1 MERFLERHKD
11 AVFGILSGFDRV
23 LFRGT
28 LRSINYGKGMEIF
41 LSSMKVLFKN
51 FSRYAQGLSK
61 ELVAN
66 AEGYALQAGRP
77 FIYMQSSRASKEELV
92 KEMIERDDLK
102 EGLVCVLR
110 CVEPC
115 RTWTVRGDRA
125 SKHLGLRKEERKCL
139 FLYFYFLDPQ
149 FGLLHVRL
157 QSWFPFDIQVCLN
170 GREYLA
176 RQMSREKIDYAKV
189 DNCFTRIENLKR
201 AQVLLDRLETY
212 PWIGFLNRFVK
223 IVNPLMTPK
232 AGLNLKGYYWSIRQ
246 CEYAS
251 DVMFHDSA
259 GLSAIYPTL
268 TNHAINSFGSDDV
281 LRFLGQR
288 TNSRFMGRVESNLI
302 RRLEGV
308 RVKHWVE
315 ENSIKMYDKAGS
327 VLRIETTINNPRRF
341 RVRRKARRKGRQ
353 VKAWL
358 PMRKGIADT
367 KRRVELCRAINN
379 RYLDALSVIGTDQP
393 SYRLMDSVSKRLCK
407 DGRCY
412 RALRPISPEDSR
424 VFKVMMRGEFLLQGF
439 RNGDLRAG
447 LQTRVETD
455 PERLRKDSQRITR
468 LLRLWTAHGLI
479 YRVVHTNY
487 YRITWRGRQIMATAL
502 EFRRANTVLL
512 AA

>member
-11 AVFGILSGFDRV
+11 AISGTLSGFGRV

-28 LRSINYGKGMEIF
+28 LRSISYVKGMEIF
-41 LSSMKVLFKN
+41 LSSMKVLFKD
-51 FSRYAQGLSK
+51 FSKYAQVLSK
-61 ELVAN
+61 KLVSN
-66 AEGYALQAGRP
+66 AEDYATKAGRP
-77 FIYMQSSRASKEELV
+77 FIYMNSSRGSKEEIV
-92 KEMIERDDLK
+92 KAMIERDQID
-102 EGLVCVLR
+102 EGLICVLR

-157 QSWFPFDIQVCLN
+157 QSWLPFDIQVCLN

-176 RQMSREKIDYAKV
+176 RQMSRENIDYLKV
-189 DNCFTRIENLKR
+189 DNCFPRIDNLKR
-201 AQVLLDRLETY
+201 AQVLLNRLETY
-212 PWIGFLNRFVK
+212 PWVGFLNRLVK
-223 IVNPLMTPK
+223 IVNPLMSPK
-232 AGLNLKGYYWSIRQ
+232 AGLKLKGYYWSIRQ
-246 CEYAS
+246 CEYAT
-251 DVMFHDSA
+251 DVMFNDSTS
-259 GLSAIYPTL
+259 LSEIYPKL

-281 LRFLGQR
+281 LRFLGRR
-288 TNSRFMGRVESNLI
+288 TNSRFNGRIESSLI

-341 RVRRKARRKGRQ
+341 RVRRKARRNGRQ
-353 VKAWL
+353 LKAWL

-367 KRRVELCRAINN
+367 KRRVELCRAING
-379 RYLDALSVIGTDQP
+379 RYLDALSVIGIDKP
-393 SYRLMDSVSKRLCK
+393 SYRLLDSVSQRLCTG
-407 DGRCY
+407 GRSY

-424 VFKVMMRGEFLLQGF
+424 VFQVMMRGEFLLQGF

-447 LQTRVETD
+447 LQTQIETD

-468 LLRLWTAHGLI
+468 LLRLWT
-479 YRVVHTNY
+479 
-487 YRITWRGRQIMATAL
+487 
-502 EFRRANTVLL
+502 
-512 AA
+512 